1 MQEPQLPIHDLA
13 KRHSGLTQDIAA
25 SLTEGARVCLDRH
38 HESPTTFGIRETE
51 LEIVALVEWEP
62 TDQRTRFAWA
72 NELDTTESGACA
84 CVLAAVELMNGLV
97 AVRRAETG
105 SGADYYIAAP
115 GTQADDLEDC
125 VRLEVS
131 GVDRGGTAIVTRRLR
146 EKLDQAAAGKS
157 NLPAIAGVVGFSAR
171 LILLSRL
178 EES

>member
-1 MQEPQLPIHDLA
+1 
-13 KRHSGLTQDIAA
+13 
-25 SLTEGARVCLDRH
+25 
-38 HESPTTFGIRETE
+38 
-51 LEIVALVEWEP
+51 
-62 TDQRTRFAWA
+62 
-72 NELDTTESGACA
+72 
-84 CVLAAVELMNGLV
+84 MNGLV

>member
-1 MQEPQLPIHDLA
+1 MQEPRLPIHDLA
-13 KRHSGLTQDIAA
+13 ERHSGLTQDIAA
-25 SLTEGARVCLDRH
+25 NLTEGARVCLDRH
-38 HESPTTFGIRETE
+38 HESPVTFGVREAE
-51 LEIVALVEWEP
+51 SEVVVLVDWEP
-62 TDQRTRFAWA
+62 TDQRTRYAWA

-105 SGADYYIAAP
+105 SGADYYIAVP

-131 GVDRGGTAIVTRRLR
+131 GVGRGGTAIVARRLR
-146 EKLDQAAAGKS
+146 EKLDQTAAGKS
-157 NLPAIAGVVGFSAR
+157 NLPAIAGVVGFYAR
-171 LILLSRL
+171 IILLSRL